1 MGAYPYFFVE
11 KYNYDKGKWENV
23 VLYTKDDQGEF
34 RTVELWPWNG
44 THDLFGALGFEPGS
58 EFEMDYAHY
67 GLPGNCSEEVKSL
80 YEGMYK
86 DTQWEAPQ
94 VKWFNLA
101 DMKLSLNKS
110 PKIIDSNAMEETWEQ
125 SEVAYEDLE
134 KIYIDNPLK
143 DFIDTVTS
151 YVSMA
156 TDFIDEYTPSD
167 VRVIGWMS
175 Y

>member
-11 KYNYDKGKWENV
+11 KYNYNKNKWENV

-44 THDLFGALGFEPGS
+44 THDLFGALGFEHGY
-58 EFEMDYAHY
+58 EFETDYAHY
-67 GLPGNCSEEVKSL
+67 GLPNNCSEEVKNL
-80 YEGMYK
+80 YDGMYK
-86 DTQWEAPQ
+86 DTEWEKPK

-101 DMKLSLNKS
+101 DMKLSLNKC
-110 PKIIDSNAMEETWEQ
+110 PKVIDDEAMEDTWRQ
-125 SEVAYEDLE
+125 SDVEYEDLK
-134 KIYIDNPLK
+134 KIYMDNPLK
-143 DFIDTVTS
+143 EFIDTVTS
-151 YVSMA
+151 YVNMA